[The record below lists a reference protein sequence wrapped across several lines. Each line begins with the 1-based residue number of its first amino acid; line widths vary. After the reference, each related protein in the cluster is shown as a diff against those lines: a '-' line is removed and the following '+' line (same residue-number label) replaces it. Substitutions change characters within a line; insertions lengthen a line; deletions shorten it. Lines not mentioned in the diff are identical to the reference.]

1 MGYFFLILAYHWILH
16 AGIQVVTSIIIDF
29 NAWLDVTSFPILL
42 VTVSEQTRLLGVD
55 FTSYFSLDVVVIWC
69 WHDLI
74 QFSLEKGSAVWKLL
88 FNWLLGHMEFLLKI

>member
-1 MGYFFLILAYHWILH
+1 MPG
-16 AGIQVVTSIIIDF
+16 
-29 NAWLDVTSFPILL
+29 WLDVTSFPILL
-42 VTVSEQTRLLGVD
+42 VTVSEVQSLKSEVRTDEQTRLLGVD